1 LSVEKWLY
9 MTGRGACREA
19 GKLSNRL
26 RALEWRVGGTGAV
39 AVCATK
45 MHRCWVRVWKEGRMQ
60 GEAWRGFAAIQ
71 AATEGWHL
79 PCRQAELVVRQGL
92 ADGRI
97 AALRIDGL
105 LVALTT
111 DIGRVG
117 GHMLSSGGLQ
127 SWQLAAVT
135 SSCTLSAGLVQ
146 AAWNTYRSQG
156 QAGPGCLLQLPTVCG
171 FVLCVQVWS
180 D

>member
-1 LSVEKWLY
+1 
-9 MTGRGACREA
+9 
-19 GKLSNRL
+19 
-26 RALEWRVGGTGAV
+26 
-39 AVCATK
+39 
-45 MHRCWVRVWKEGRMQ
+45 MQ
-60 GEAWRGFAAIQ
+60 GGGEVEQQAESPGVEGWWHWGSCSVCEKDAQVLGSGVEGGADARRGVERVCCDSSS
-71 AATEGWHL
+71 TEGWHL